1 MKMDRIV
8 DVVLHILRNL
18 NQVEDRIV
26 LNDKNGRYFSVN
38 WLKQHSI
45 HNVSDFYNILK
56 KIIRIVFIGVHYHD
70 QSDKLTIAISTIR
83 GLIDHLNDSYF
94 NDIRRSELNYSIR
107 DIQDHLAAVR
117 MQRVFY
123 LQVKWYANE
132 GVKLFHNLSDKYEIM
147 NKKRFC

>member
-56 KIIRIVFIGVHYHD
+56 KIIRIVFIGVPYHD
-70 QSDKLTIAISTIR
+70 
-83 GLIDHLNDSYF
+83 
-94 NDIRRSELNYSIR
+94 
-107 DIQDHLAAVR
+107 
-117 MQRVFY
+117 
-123 LQVKWYANE
+123 
-132 GVKLFHNLSDKYEIM
+132 
-147 NKKRFC
+147 